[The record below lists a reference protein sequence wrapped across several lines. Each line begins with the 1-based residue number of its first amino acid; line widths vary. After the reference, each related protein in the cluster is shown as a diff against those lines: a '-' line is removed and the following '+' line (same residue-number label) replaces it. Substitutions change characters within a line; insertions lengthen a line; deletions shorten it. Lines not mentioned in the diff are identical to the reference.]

1 MSVDILLSYAF
12 HAKTRFDEVREAL
25 GPNQHVMIDS
35 GAFTA
40 FTKGRPVD
48 REQYAKF
55 LKHWEGCYDY
65 AMTLDV
71 IGDGEATEANLQW
84 LLDQGLPVIP
94 VYTARAPMSE
104 LESLAD
110 RFDYIAYGGLVG
122 VPKNLQMRALKVVTD
137 RAAQANCRVHALG
150 QASART
156 FTQTVTYSGD
166 SSKASNAPMTNAVSL
181 TDFST
186 GKIVTIKFGDRSSA
200 IGHERLM
207 RAYGLNPAECFGPNK
222 WKGANRD
229 RIFRAGVLA
238 VAVMS
243 AHLKTDSERPVV
255 YSAFTPG
262 DMNAILRGAR
272 DWRTGNLPRE
282 FDHVLSM
289 GLSKEKV

>member
-12 HAKTRFDEVREAL
+12 HATTRFDEVREAL

-55 LKHWEGCYDY
+55 LKHWEGYYDY

-71 IGDGEATEANLQW
+71 IGDAEATEANLQW
-84 LLDQGLPVIP
+84 LLDKGFPVIP
-94 VYTARAPMSE
+94 VYTARAPLSE
-104 LESLAD
+104 LESLAQ

-122 VPKNLQMRALKVVTD
+122 VPKNLQMRALKVATD
-137 RAAQANCRVHALG
+137 IAAQENCRVHALG

-166 SSKASNAPMTNAVSL
+166 SSKASAAPMTNAVAL
-181 TDFST
+181 TDFTT
-186 GKIVTIKFGDRSSA
+186 GNIVTIKFGDPKSA
-200 IGHERLM
+200 RGHERLM
-207 RAYGLNPAECFGPNK
+207 RAYGLTPAECFGPNK
-222 WKGANRD
+222 WKRQNRD

-238 VAVMS
+238 VGVMS
-243 AHLKTDSERPVV
+243 ALLKTDSERPVV

-262 DMNAILRGAR
+262 DMVAVLSAGR
-272 DWRTGNLPRE
+272 DWRTGNLPPE
-282 FDHVLSM
+282 FDNVLSR
-289 GLSKEKV
+289 GLTKEKK